1 MSEQLAEIL
10 TPLILSLI
18 FVRLYLVK
26 SFTENVEDLYKVVA
40 KVKAYLPQ

>member
-18 FVRLYLVK
+18 FVRLYLVR
-26 SFTENVEDLYKVVA
+26 SFTENVEDIYKIIVA
-40 KVKAYLPQ
+40 VKAYLR